1 MANALKSLVSKKK
14 IRYKKDGFNL
24 DLTYIN
30 DRVIA
35 MGFPSENVES
45 IYRNSLDEVRKL
57 LEEKHKDHY
66 KIYNLCSERSYDIQ
80 KFHSRVSVYPFD
92 DHNPPEFGQMRPFCE
107 DVARWLDEHEKNVA
121 VVHCKAGKGRTGL
134 MICAY
139 LLHCKFKCSANEV
152 LEYYAK
158 NRTADSKGVTIPSQ
172 RRYVDYYANMISESL
187 QYNPVKM
194 YLTSIVIDP
203 LPQLQLGQA
212 EGYIQFEVRQTSV
225 RPFVSEVYQVRR
237 TDGRINI
244 ELPSALLIVGD
255 IKIEFSQKIKL
266 DVFNFSQKPKYISS
280 GPKLFH
286 FWVNT
291 FFIDQQRSSSLTHS
305 CPGSQ
310 ASQPRSPAQ
319 PSPAQSWQQ
328 VEDRNCRSTHNSGG
342 TLGPDSPLPPPRALR
357 HTLSSGDSRTSD
369 PASQGSSEDQSD
381 DHSPNG
387 SCLSS
392 AQTIHSHPPAKTVSI
407 VEHYT
412 QVGNSEASETDISGC
427 ESIKQMSI
435 SADEI
440 ADSATHQSFIT
451 KRSRHSSVPQTAR
464 PQAPGLHTR
473 SRRNIP
479 AGRLMSVRLNKT
491 QIDKAAKDKS
501 GKFHDNFNVTLFLV
515 RPNDQTLQEEF
526 SRSNMICQ
534 RGAACESSEESSE
547 EEPAV
552 LRRPQAPP
560 PFPCQEQPVVRTL
573 SAHAYPPLAVAVASQ
588 PANRLSEMTL
598 SQSSQST
605 WI

>member
-1 MANALKSLVSKKK
+1 MATNALKSLVSKKK

-107 DVARWLDEHEKNVA
+107 DVARWLEEHEENVA

-244 ELPSALLIVGD
+244 ELPTPLLIVGD
-255 IKIEFSQKIKL
+255 IKIEFCQKIKL
-266 DVFNFSQKPKYISS
+266 DVFNFVQKPKYISS

-291 FFIDQQRSSSLTHS
+291 FFIDQQRSSTLTHS

-310 ASQPRSPAQ
+310 ARSPA
-319 PSPAQSWQQ
+319 PAQSWQQ
-328 VEDRNCRSTHNSGG
+328 LEDRNCRSTHNSGG

-369 PASQGSSEDQSD
+369 PASQGSSEDQ
-381 DHSPNG
+381 
-387 SCLSS
+387 
-392 AQTIHSHPPAKTVSI
+392 
-407 VEHYT
+407 
-412 QVGNSEASETDISGC
+412 VGNSEASETDISGC

-440 ADSATHQSFIT
+440 ADSATHKSFIM

-473 SRRNIP
+473 SKRNIP

-547 EEPAV
+547 EEPQ
-552 LRRPQAPP
+552 LRTRQVAPA
-560 PFPCQEQPVVRTL
+560 FSCQEPVVRTL
-573 SAHAYPPLAVAVASQ
+573 SAQAYPALTVAVASQ

>member
-1 MANALKSLVSKKK
+1 MANALKTLVSKKK
-14 IRYKKDGFNL
+14 IRYKENGFDL

-30 DRVIA
+30 DRIIA

-45 IYRNSLDEVRKL
+45 IYRNSLDDVKSL
-57 LEEKHKDHY
+57 LESKHKDHY
-66 KIYNLCSERSYDIQ
+66 KIYNLCSERSYNIE

-107 DVARWLDEHEKNVA
+107 DVARWLDEDEDNVA

-139 LLHCKFKCSANEV
+139 LLHCKFKSSGTDV

-158 NRTADSKGVTIPSQ
+158 MRTADIKGVTIPSQ
-172 RRYVDYYANMISESL
+172 RRYVEYYANMISESL

-203 LPQLQLGQA
+203 LPQLQLGQT

-225 RPFVSEVYQVRR
+225 RPFMSEVYQVRR
-237 TDGRINI
+237 NDGRINI
-244 ELPSALLIVGD
+244 DLPTPLLIVGD
-255 IKIEFSQKIKL
+255 IKIEFSQKMKL
-266 DVFNFSQKPKYISS
+266 MEVFQKPKYFV
-280 GPKLFH
+280 GPNSKLFH

-291 FFIDQQRSSSLTHS
+291 FFIDQQRSSVLTHS
-305 CPGSQ
+305 SPGSEVR
-310 ASQPRSPAQ
+310 PPAPTPA
-319 PSPAQSWQQ
+319 PSLSWQP
-328 VEDRNCRSTHNSGG
+328 EDRNCRSTHNSGG
-342 TLGPDSPLPPPRALR
+342 TLGPDSPMPPPRALR

-392 AQTIHSHPPAKTVSI
+392 AQTIHCHPPAKTVSI

-412 QVGNSEASETDISGC
+412 QVGNSEASENDIAGC

-440 ADSATHQSFIT
+440 AESATHKSFIE
-451 KRSRHSSVPQTAR
+451 KRQRHSSVPQTAR
-464 PQAPGLHTR
+464 PQAAGLQTR
-473 SRRNIP
+473 SKRNIP

-501 GKFHDNFNVTLFLV
+501 CSKFNDNFNVTLFLV
-515 RPNDQTLQEEF
+515 RPNDQTLQAEF

-534 RGAACESSEESSE
+534 RGPACDSSEDSSE
-547 EEPAV
+547 EEPAE
-552 LRRPQAPP
+552 LRRKNSSHSDLSYPGYQPGY
-560 PFPCQEQPVVRTL
+560 QEPVARTL
-573 SAHAYPPLAVAVASQ
+573 SAQLPPLTVS
-588 PANRLSEMTL
+588 SEIT
-598 SQSSQST
+598 QSQST